1 MVSPIVWE
9 LNNLLLRGEGNPSQF
24 PAAFDNYGAATTS
37 LVYLGTSELGNHHPH
52 SCNVCIKKNPPPP
65 SSTCTGADL
74 EAWWQVV
81 TMGLQI
87 FLPSTTAAPYLNW
100 CNKNCMLESKK
111 WSLNLTQ
118 GYRDKNNTIIY
129 IYIYIYIYI
138 PVELIGWYCFLDQSI
153 ALTTYLIPQDC
164 KEAQN

>member
-1 MVSPIVWE
+1 
-9 LNNLLLRGEGNPSQF
+9 
-24 PAAFDNYGAATTS
+24 
-37 LVYLGTSELGNHHPH
+37 
-52 SCNVCIKKNPPPP
+52 
-65 SSTCTGADL
+65 
-74 EAWWQVV
+74 
-81 TMGLQI
+81 
-87 FLPSTTAAPYLNW
+87 
-100 CNKNCMLESKK
+100 MLESKK